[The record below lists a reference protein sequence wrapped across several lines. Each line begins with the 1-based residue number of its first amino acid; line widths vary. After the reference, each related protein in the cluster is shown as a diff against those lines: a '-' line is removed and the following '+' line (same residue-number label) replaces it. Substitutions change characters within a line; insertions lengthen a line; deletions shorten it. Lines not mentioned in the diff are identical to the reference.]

1 MGMSLAPADPLSA
14 ASRAPD
20 PVTQLAGLRHDDL
33 RISTLPLARYGSRR
47 AQNLDPRGR
56 WASATPF
63 VELMLGF
70 IRTALETQPEHGSES
85 EQDTEQVT
93 EQAAEQV
100 RRLVQG
106 LGHDKLSARSLMERL
121 GLRHRPTFVQDYL
134 HPALAAGLVAMT
146 DPDHP
151 RSPRQAYRL
160 TEAGLRRL
168 EQFEWARSSR
178 EISRP

>member
-1 MGMSLAPADPLSA
+1 MLHGREDFPLDW
-14 ASRAPD
+14 P
-20 PVTQLAGLRHDDL
+20 P
-33 RISTLPLARYGSRR
+33 GS
-47 AQNLDPRGR
+47 
-56 WASATPF
+56 
-63 VELMLGF
+63 
-70 IRTALETQPEHGSES
+70 IRTALETQPGPEL
-85 EQDTEQVT
+85 EQDT

-100 RRLVQG
+100 RRLLQG
-106 LGHDKLSARSLMERL
+106 LGRDTLSARSLMERL

-146 DPDHP
+146 APDHP

-168 EQFEWARSSR
+168 EQFEWARSRR